1 MPIAAFM
8 SMYES
13 LVKSLSREHLSV
25 PQGTIKFVF
34 SVLPPLHSYAGRYRH
49 LLGTLF
55 YVLKPHG
62 ALSQK
67 CGKHLSVPSEKIM
80 DTSWIVMNLCSSPP

>member
-34 SVLPPLHSYAGRYRH
+34 NVLPPLHYCAGRYRH
-49 LLGTLF
+49 LLGT
-55 YVLKPHG
+55 LKPHG